1 MKNPQIK
8 RTEDIVPVFNYNILE
23 STKLS
28 RHLTPLKISFDTVLE
43 KRKSLRSFN
52 HITIQDISDLLWHV
66 AKVKTIFQQEN
77 GYILT
82 HRGTASAGARHPID
96 IIISNSQ
103 LLSAEDFHY
112 YNPFEHSLNKLA
124 IPRNDKA
131 AFFQHIEGIIDTTN
145 ATIIWFVAHKK
156 RTSAKYS
163 YADSL
168 IYRDAGALIQAIQM
182 VCAAMDIN
190 SCAIGSLGEPFI
202 SSFFNNQTGVSG
214 AGGILIG

>member
-1 MKNPQIK
+1 MKNPKIKQI
-8 RTEDIVPVFNYNILE
+8 EGIVAVFNYNILE
-23 STKLS
+23 SIKLS
-28 RHLTPLKISFDTVLE
+28 RNLTPFKISFDTVLE
-43 KRKSLRSFN
+43 KRKSSRGFS
-52 HITIQDISDLLWHV
+52 HITLQNISDLLWHV
-66 AKVKTIFQQEN
+66 AKVKTIFQQDN

-96 IIISNSQ
+96 IIISSSQ
-103 LLSAEDFHY
+103 LLSNNDFYY

-124 IPRNDKA
+124 ISHSDKA
-131 AFFQHIEGIIDTTN
+131 AFFEHIEEIIDTTN

-163 YADSL
+163 YSDSL

-190 SCAIGSLGEPFI
+190 SCPVGSLGNPFI
-202 SSFFNNQTGVSG
+202 SNFFNNQMGISG
-214 AGGILIG
+214 AGGLLIG